1 MPYEAL
7 FARAQDHARAFLAT
21 LPDRHVNAR
30 MPDPAT
36 NDPAV
41 LSDPVPPLNVLDS
54 LARLI
59 DEGSVAT
66 SGPRYFGFVTG
77 GSYPVAIAADWLV
90 SVWDQN
96 AGLHALSPA
105 MARLEDVT
113 ADWLLELLGLPGGAS
128 VGFVTGATMAN
139 VTCLAAARHEVLR
152 RAGWDVEADG
162 LQGAPTL
169 NVIVGAG
176 AHASIDTA
184 ARLLGFGTSN
194 LVRVAADAQ
203 GRMIPDALGAAIAR
217 TGGPTIVCLQAGHV
231 NTGAFDPF
239 IPLVDIARA
248 HAAWV
253 HVDGA
258 FGLWARTADSLRH
271 LADGVERADSW
282 GVDAHKWLN
291 VPYDSG
297 IAIVAHPAAH
307 RASMAQRASYLLRA
321 EGERRD
327 GMDWT
332 PEASRRARAVPI
344 YAVLKA
350 LGRAGVA
357 ALVTGNC
364 ARARQM
370 AERLR
375 SQAGITILNDVV
387 LNQVLVRVRS
397 RSGENVT
404 PAVIARVQQA
414 GVCWVGGTTWETEP
428 ALRISISNWSTSAED
443 IDRSAA
449 SIREAAAPSYQPPAS
464 P

>member
-1 MPYEAL
+1 MPYESL

-41 LSDPVPPLNVLDS
+41 LSDPVPPLNVLAS

>member
-1 MPYEAL
+1 MPYDAL
-7 FARAQDHARAFLAT
+7 FARAQQHARTFLKT
-21 LPDRHVNAR
+21 VRDRPVHAR
-30 MPDPAT
+30 TSDPVTGDPA
-36 NDPAV
+36 A
-41 LSDPVPPLNVLDS
+41 LAEPVPPLDVLDS

-59 DEGSVAT
+59 DEGGVAT
-66 SGPRYFGFVTG
+66 PGPRFFGFVTG
-77 GSYPVAIAADWLV
+77 GSHPVAVASDWLV

-96 AGLHALSPA
+96 AAFHVLSPA
-105 MARLEDVT
+105 MASLEDLT
-113 ADWLLELLGLPGGAS
+113 AGWLLDLLGLPRQSS

-139 VTCLAAARHEVLR
+139 VTGLAAARHEVLR

-162 LQGAPTL
+162 LQGAPKL
-169 NVIVGAG
+169 HVVVGAG

-184 ARLLGFGTSN
+184 ARFLGFGTAN
-194 LVRVAADAQ
+194 LVRVAADGQ
-203 GRMIPDALGAAIAR
+203 GRMIPAALEAALAR
-217 TGGPTIVCLQAGHV
+217 TAGPTIVCLQAGHV

-239 IPLVDIARA
+239 TPLIDVARPRD
-248 HAAWV
+248 AWV

-258 FGLWARTADSLRH
+258 FGLWARATDSLRH

-350 LGRAGVA
+350 LGRTGVA
-357 ALVTGNC
+357 ALVEGNC
-364 ARARQM
+364 ARAREM
-370 AERLR
+370 AELLG
-375 SQAGITILNDVV
+375 SHPGITILNDVV
-387 LNQVLVRVRS
+387 LNQVLVRIRS
-397 RSGENVT
+397 RSGDNVT

-414 GVCWVGGTTWETEP
+414 GVCWVGGTTWEKEP
-428 ALRISISNWSTSAED
+428 AMRIAISNWSTSPAD
-443 IDRSAA
+443 IEASAA
-449 SIREAAAPSYQPPAS
+449 SILAATE
-464 P
+464 